1 MDQFSKE
8 LSRFHRSRLLGRA
21 VAAGLCLLAIL
32 VLLVLAA
39 GFGDAI
45 YAFTTETRELLRVLG
60 VAGAVVLLVAAVLWA
75 CALSRR
81 KAAGEADRLLEDP
94 RGQIAGTQ
102 TLVGAGSAT
111 ALTDYLAERAKDQA
125 AESLKKMSG
134 GRRFPWRTI
143 GKAFVVLLVG
153 ALSAGGVWFW
163 NKEAV
168 QVVGQRLLWPD
179 RDIPPYSAFRFEL
192 GPESPNALFG
202 GEVMLTASIT
212 GNEIVDD
219 VICLVRNEQGEVQ
232 RLRAFRE
239 SDTRFARRIENVVT
253 PLEVAFSV
261 GKARSEWMPVDVL
274 FQPRIV
280 ASHVKVRPPVH
291 TGLPTDEYP
300 VEENELH
307 VLEGSEIELS
317 VSSNRPLAGGK
328 MSLVAADRRSDSM
341 PLQVKGEPTD
351 DKTVTF
357 RWKSAQS
364 GALSVMIHDV
374 RSTRVE
380 APLELNVVVKPDE
393 APVVDLVAPDRVAL
407 ATPGIKLP
415 LAGEV
420 EDDFGLSRVQLVRT
434 LVGYRDRGRMLAD
447 TLSTKN
453 YNFEEEL
460 DLKQIGVEPGQ
471 ILEFYL
477 EATDRNPTLLGVGT
491 SEVVRVAVISEE
503 EYAERIR
510 SQTTLKEFAAR
521 YQAVA
526 EAVDKARK
534 ALDEMEQAMNA
545 GDVEA
550 AEKARKEAAARHEE
564 AAALLKKIEEDFPAF
579 ALEERLKEAA
589 KAARSALEQNLADLK
604 GFQPGQPGGEGKL
617 QEMKDRLGGPKEQVE
632 EVRKMAKQVEE
643 VGKVM
648 EMAARFRN
656 LYNTQNS
663 LSKRFGVIST
673 EMAKGI
679 TRNRRQLESLA
690 KVQDRNREALK
701 EFRKD
706 LEERAKALPDEFESL
721 RLSVEQFLQAMDQ
734 IEIESP
740 MQFAA
745 EAGRNGQAVD
755 ASTNSELAKL
765 QMEQLMSRSNSGFCQ
780 MCQGGGMP
788 QFKIPLDCNM
798 TMAQMMAALLKQ
810 GGGQG
815 MQGAGGTGGGFG
827 GTGQDGFAM
836 GGNSLNIPAYGPD
849 RMKFQPVPTGASGR
863 GQKKP
868 HRGLP
873 TASETDTID
882 VPVDRRGDAAVVRA
896 EAIPEAY
903 REAVKRYFTRDDDE
917 SLKTNPDLLIPSN
930 P

>member
-1 MDQFSKE
+1 MDQFSKQ
-8 LSRFHRSRLLGRA
+8 LGRFHRGRLIGRA
-21 VAAGLCLLAIL
+21 LAAVFCLLAVL

-45 YAFTTETRELLRVLG
+45 YAFDPETREVLRGLG
-60 VAGAVVLLVAAVLWA
+60 IVGAAVLLIGAGFWA
-75 CALSRR
+75 FALSRR
-81 KAAGEADRLLEDP
+81 RAAQEADRLLEDP
-94 RGQIAGTQ
+94 RRVVAGTQ
-102 TLVGAGSAT
+102 TLASSEKNT
-111 ALTDYLAERAKDQA
+111 PLTDYLAEKARGEA
-125 AESLKKMSG
+125 AQSLKELPG
-134 GRRFPWRTI
+134 GRRFPWGTI
-143 GKAFVVLLVG
+143 GKAFAVLFVG
-153 ALSAGGVWFW
+153 ALSVGGVWLW

-168 QVVGQRLLWPD
+168 EVVGQRLLWPD

-192 GPESPNALFG
+192 GPDSAQALYG

-212 GNEIVDD
+212 GDEIVDD

-232 RLRAFRE
+232 SLRAFRE
-239 SDTRFARRIENVVT
+239 SDTRFARRIESVVS
-253 PLEVAFSV
+253 PLEVAFKV
-261 GKARSEWMPVDVL
+261 GKARSEWMPVEVL
-274 FQPRIV
+274 YQPRIV
-280 ASHVKVRPPVH
+280 ASQVKVRPPAH

-317 VSSNRPLAGGK
+317 VTSNRPLAGGA
-328 MSLVAADRRSDSM
+328 MTLVAADRRSDTI
-341 PLQVKGEPTD
+341 PLRVSGETTD
-351 DKTVTF
+351 EKTVTF

-364 GALSVMIHDV
+364 GALSAIIHDV
-374 RSTRVE
+374 RSTKAE
-380 APLELNVVVKPDE
+380 SPLELNVVVKPDE

-415 LAGEV
+415 LAGQV

-434 LVGYRDRGRMLAD
+434 LVGYRDRGRLLAD

-453 YNFEEEL
+453 YEFEEEL
-460 DLKQIGVEPGQ
+460 DLKKIGVEPGQ

-477 EATDRNPTLLGVGT
+477 EATDRNPSLLGVGT

-510 SQTTLKEFAAR
+510 SKTTLKQFAAR

-526 EAVDKARK
+526 DAVNKARK
-534 ALDEMEQAMNA
+534 ALEDMEQALKD
-545 GDVEA
+545 GDA
-550 AEKARKEAAARHEE
+550 EAAAKAKKDAIDSHEK
-564 AAALLKKIEEDFPAF
+564 AAELLKKIEEDFPAF
-579 ALEERLKEAA
+579 ALEDRLKQASKEA
-589 KAARSALEQNLADLK
+589 RDALEQNLADLK
-604 GFQPGQPGGEGKL
+604 GLQPGDPGAAAALK
-617 QEMKDRLGGPKEQVE
+617 EMKERLGGPKKKVD
-632 EVRKMAKQVEE
+632 EVREMAKQVEE

-648 EMAARFRN
+648 EMAAQFRK
-656 LYNTQNS
+656 LYNTQDS

-673 EMAKGI
+673 EIAKGI
-679 TRNRRQLESLA
+679 TRNRRQLEALA

-701 EFRKD
+701 EFRAE
-706 LEERAKALPDEFESL
+706 LEKRAEALPAEFAPL
-721 RLSVEQFLQAMDQ
+721 RMSVEEFLQAMDR

-745 EAGRNGQAVD
+745 EAGRAGQAVD

-765 QMEQLMSRSNSGFCQ
+765 QMEQLMKRSGSGFCQ
-780 MCQGGGMP
+780 MCQGNGMP
-788 QFKIPLDCNM
+788 KFQIPLDCNM
-798 TMAQMMAALLKQ
+798 TMAQMMAALMKQ

-815 MQGAGGTGGGFG
+815 IQGAGGTGGGAG

-836 GGNSLNIPAYGPD
+836 SGNSLNIPAYGPD
-849 RMKFQPVPTGASGR
+849 RMNFQPVATGASGT

-873 TASETDTID
+873 TASETDTLN
-882 VPVDRRGDAAVVRA
+882 VPADRRSDAAVVRA
-896 EAIPEAY
+896 EAVPEAY
-903 REAVKRYFTRDDDE
+903 REAVKRYFTRDDGDSSE
-917 SLKTNPDLLIPSN
+917 SKPDLLIPN